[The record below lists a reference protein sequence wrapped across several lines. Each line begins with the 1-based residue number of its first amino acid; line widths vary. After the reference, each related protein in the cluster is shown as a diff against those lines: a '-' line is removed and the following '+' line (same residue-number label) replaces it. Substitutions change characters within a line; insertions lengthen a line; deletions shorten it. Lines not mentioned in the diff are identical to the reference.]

1 MKLVVATD
9 IFGQTPEL
17 QVWLTPIVQ
26 ASGGELDVVSPYL
39 QQCHADELVTSAS
52 TTDALAYQ
60 QFLAVGGSKAYTEKL
75 QSHLDLQQAPFIA
88 IGFSA
93 GAAALWQLAAKPQPQ
108 LQQLIGFYGGQIRH
122 GSELQPLV
130 STTLI
135 WSQETHFD
143 VTQLHQQLAQRPR
156 VSSVLTHYQHGFIN
170 PYSAGFN
177 SRAASNYQQWLIAKL
192 DAATSKAPLGSE

>member
-17 QVWLTPIVQ
+17 LIWLTPIVR
-26 ASGGELDVVSPYL
+26 ASGGEVDVVSPYR
-39 QQCHADELVTSAS
+39 QQFNADLLVSAAGI
-52 TTDALAYQ
+52 TDALAYQ
-60 QFLAVGGSKAYTEKL
+60 QFLAIGGSKAYTEKL
-75 QSHLDLQQAPFIA
+75 QSHFDLQQAPFIA

-122 GSELQPLV
+122 DAELQPLV

-143 VTQLHQQLAQRPR
+143 VAQLHQQLTERPS
-156 VSSVLTHYQHGFIN
+156 VSSMLTPHQHGFIN

-177 SRAASNYQQWLIAKL
+177 HEAANDYQQWLL
-192 DAATSKAPLGSE
+192 TNVNSGVRVNC